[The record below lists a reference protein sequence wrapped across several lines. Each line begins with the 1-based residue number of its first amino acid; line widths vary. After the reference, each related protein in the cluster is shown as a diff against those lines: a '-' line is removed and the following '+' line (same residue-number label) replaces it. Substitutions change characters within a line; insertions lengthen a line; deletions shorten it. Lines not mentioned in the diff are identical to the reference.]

1 MPYKDIRKARKASR
15 LKMSEIRI
23 NIKVKQNGV
32 TIDTHYNDSNM
43 LYPDVNPNSYSQFTP
58 LRPTFTA
65 EQKLKYSKWV
75 INV

>member
-15 LKMSEIRI
+15 LKMRVIRI
-23 NIKVKQNGV
+23 NKKVKQNGV
-32 TIDTHYNDSNM
+32 TIDTHNNDSNM

-58 LRPTFTA
+58 LKPAFTA
-65 EQKLKYSKWV
+65 EQKLKYAKWG